1 MGTTSVRRNLFHH
14 HLSRRPVS
22 TAPPNPSMPSGTAS
36 GVSSL
41 SSHIIAPAANE
52 STSSLSSGSGDTG
65 EIVVRDKNGGY
76 KLDVPVLPHVVGEDG
91 DEMEGVEGSG
101 ATGGSAATGTDSTAQ
116 TEISGR
122 EKESACPYYCS
133 QYQPDLNGIEI
144 EASLVEMMCRNR
156 NRQMSNE
163 PAEILG
169 LIQQSLQN
177 KVAALDEDNWMYEP
191 EPNSRV

>member
-22 TAPPNPSMPSGTAS
+22 TAPPNVSIASATTSGIS
-36 GVSSL
+36 GL
-41 SSHIIAPAANE
+41 SSHVLTSAASE

-65 EIVVRDKNGGY
+65 DIVVRDKNGGY
-76 KLDVPVLPHVVGEDG
+76 KLDVPILPPIVGEDG
-91 DEMEGVEGSG
+91 EEMEGVEDSG
-101 ATGGSAATGTDSTAQ
+101 ATGGSGTTGVDSTTQ

-122 EKESACPYYCS
+122 EKEK
-133 QYQPDLNGIEI
+133 I

-156 NRQMSNE
+156 NRQMSSE
-163 PAEILG
+163 PAEFLG

-177 KVAALDEDNWMYEP
+177 KVTGLDEDNWMYEP
-191 EPNSRV
+191 ESNSRV

>member
-22 TAPPNPSMPSGTAS
+22 TAPPNPSLPSGTAG
-36 GVSSL
+36 GVSGL
-41 SSHIIAPAANE
+41 SSHIIAPATNE

-76 KLDVPVLPHVVGEDG
+76 KLDVPVLPPVVGEDD

-101 ATGGSAATGTDSTAQ
+101 ATGGSAATGADSTAQ

-122 EKESACPYYCS
+122 EKEK
-133 QYQPDLNGIEI
+133 I
-144 EASLVEMMCRNR
+144 EASLVEMICRNR

-169 LIQQSLQN
+169 LIQQNLQN

>member
-22 TAPPNPSMPSGTAS
+22 TAPPNPPMPSGTAS

-76 KLDVPVLPHVVGEDG
+76 KLDVPVLPPVVGEDG

-101 ATGGSAATGTDSTAQ
+101 ATGGSAATGADSTAQ
-116 TEISGR
+116 TEISG
-122 EKESACPYYCS
+122 
-133 QYQPDLNGIEI
+133 QI

-156 NRQMSNE
+156 NRQLSNE

-191 EPNSRV
+191 ESNSRV